1 MSFIVIISLLG
12 LFIFIMSLI
21 TGGEQKEKK
30 KIKDL
35 R

>member
-21 TGGEQKEKK
+21 TWGEQKDKK